1 MDLAK
6 ALAIFRKDF
15 GTYFNSPVAYV
26 VVAVYLGVSGF
37 LFWPAFFDP
46 QGLGEASLRPFFGM
60 APFFFAVFAPA
71 ITMRLL
77 AEEKR
82 SGTIQL
88 LATLPVR
95 DIDVVLGKF
104 LAAMGL
110 IAVALLLTIP
120 WALTV
125 EAYGDPDWG
134 PIWAGYVGLLLMCGA
149 YVGIGM
155 LASSITE
162 NQIVAFI
169 VGFVICFA
177 FFLAGKVVE
186 LVPDSLVPLVEM
198 ISFDHHFQNI
208 ARGVVDSRNVIY
220 YLSVTALCLA
230 GAMQALERRKWA
242 TA

>member
-1 MDLAK
+1 MDLGK

-15 GTYFNSPVAYV
+15 GTYFNSPIAYIV
-26 VVAVYLGVSGF
+26 ISVYLVVSGG
-37 LFWPAFFDP
+37 LFWPAFFNP
-46 QGLGEASLRPFFGM
+46 QGSGDASLRPFFAM

-82 SGTIQL
+82 SGSIQL

-95 DIDVVLGKF
+95 DVEVVFGKF

-110 IAVALLLTIP
+110 ISVALLLTLP

-125 EAYGDPDWG
+125 ESVGDPDWG
-134 PIWAGYVGLLLMCGA
+134 PIWGGYIGLLLMCSA
-149 YVGIGM
+149 YVSIGM
-155 LASSITE
+155 AASAVTE
-162 NQIVAFI
+162 NQIIAFI
-169 VGFVICFA
+169 VGFVVCFA
-177 FFLAGKVVE
+177 FFLAGKVVGM
-186 LVPDSLVPLVEM
+186 VPDSLVPLVEM

-208 ARGVVDSRNVIY
+208 ARGVLDSRNIIY

>member
-1 MDLAK
+1 MNFGK
-6 ALAIFRKDF
+6 AYAIFRKDF
-15 GTYFNSPVAYV
+15 GTYFNSPIAYV
-26 VVAVYLGVSGF
+26 VVAVYLVVSGG

-46 QGLGEASLRPFFGM
+46 QGLGEASLRPFFAM
-60 APFFFAVFAPA
+60 APFFFAVFVPA

-95 DIDVVLGKF
+95 DIEVVVGKF
-104 LAAMGL
+104 FAAMGL
-110 IAVALLLTIP
+110 IGTALLLTLP

-125 EAYGDPDWG
+125 ESVGDPDWG
-134 PIWAGYVGLLLMCGA
+134 PIWGGYIGLMLMCGA
-149 YVGIGM
+149 YVAIGM
-155 LASSITE
+155 FASALTE

-169 VGFVICFA
+169 VGFVICFG
-177 FFLAGKVVE
+177 FFLMGKVVE
-186 LVPDSLVPLVEM
+186 LVPDALVPVVEM